1 MPFAGAG
8 ESTGAFSESG
18 GTSLPSRDDS
28 PAGVS
33 ESYGSFPFCAKLAH
47 DFRDIGFP
55 KLLGLLDCIKQQIRK
70 LRSTKSLVSLHV
82 QSHCQ

>member
-18 GTSLPSRDDS
+18 DTHLCPREMTHQRAFLSHTGAFHFARNSRTIS
-28 PAGVS
+28 AIS
-33 ESYGSFPFCAKLAH
+33 GS
-47 DFRDIGFP
+47 
-55 KLLGLLDCIKQQIRK
+55 LGLLDCIKQQIRK